1 MEKIADRPPVRTG
14 KCSLLLIIDGKRYR
28 VSPAPPVSRGSKIWH
43 LKVMPGQERAGR
55 TYSIC
60 SFRGKVDCT
69 CPDATKNGA
78 VCKHSRALQALRLV
92 AKTAK
97 PSVMA
102 AWEERQPS
110 RRRKL
115 PVPRLGQ
122 TAAAPAAEEKD
133 EAKAPIM
140 MRTRRLHVPA
150 VGLAPSQADPADG
163 FAMGWKNAVQ
173 CHVEKMRSEGGLS

>member
-1 MEKIADRPPVRTG
+1 MDNIPERPPVRAG
-14 KCSLLLIIDGKRYR
+14 RCSLLLIIDGKRYR

-60 SFRGKVDCT
+60 SFRGRVDCT

-78 VCKHSRALQALRLV
+78 VCKHSRALQALGLV

-110 RRRKL
+110 RRRKP
-115 PVPRLGQ
+115 PVPTLGQ
-122 TAAAPAAEEKD
+122 SAAADAAEV
-133 EAKAPIM
+133 KAPIM
-140 MRTRRLHVPA
+140 RRTRRLHTPA
-150 VGLAPSQADPADG
+150 LAPTQADPADG
-163 FAMGWKNAVQ
+163 FAVGWKNAVI
-173 CHVEKMRSEGGLS
+173 CHVERLRAEGGES

>member
-1 MEKIADRPPVRTG
+1 MEKISERPPVRTG

-55 TYSIC
+55 IYSIC

-78 VCKHSRALQALRLV
+78 VCKHSRALQALGLV

-97 PSVMA
+97 PSVLA
-102 AWEERQPS
+102 AWEERQPT
-110 RRRKL
+110 RRRKP
-115 PVPRLGQ
+115 PVLRPGQ
-122 TAAAPAAEEKD
+122 PAAAAA
-133 EAKAPIM
+133 
-140 MRTRRLHVPA
+140 
-150 VGLAPSQADPADG
+150 Q
-163 FAMGWKNAVQ
+163 
-173 CHVEKMRSEGGLS
+173 GGVS

>member
-1 MEKIADRPPVRTG
+1 METLSDRPPVRTG

-28 VSPAPPVSRGSKIWH
+28 VSSAPPVSRGSKIWH

-60 SFRGKVDCT
+60 SFRGRVDCT

-78 VCKHSRALQALRLV
+78 VCKHSRALQALGLV

-97 PSVMA
+97 PSVMV

-110 RRRKL
+110 RRRKP
-115 PVPRLGQ
+115 PVPA
-122 TAAAPAAEEKD
+122 AAAPPV
-133 EAKAPIM
+133 KA
-140 MRTRRLHVPA
+140 RTRRLHVPA
-150 VGLAPSQADPADG
+150 IGAASA
-163 FAMGWKNAVQ
+163 
-173 CHVEKMRSEGGLS
+173 HVERRRAEGGVS